1 MSKFINIE
9 IKENNEGSEE
19 EKIVAEISGQDENG
33 DTLSLEDIWDY
44 LFQICDAKELQDE
57 EEDMLEK
64 EKEEKEYNDNNLTNI
79 VNDIVNESEFGTAT
93 DKMLE
98 ILKYE
103 EKKAR
108 LMETTTYIMSEL
120 TKKK

>member
-1 MSKFINIE
+1 MHEVKGKYGSAVIFTENI
-9 IKENNEGSEE
+9 
-19 EKIVAEISGQDENG
+19 
-33 DTLSLEDIWDY
+33 
-44 LFQICDAKELQDE
+44 E

-64 EKEEKEYNDNNLTNI
+64 EKEEKEYNDNSLTNI

-103 EKKAR
+103 EKKTR

-120 TKKK
+120 TKEKID

>member
-1 MSKFINIE
+1 MFDYNKLTP
-9 IKENNEGSEE
+9 E
-19 EKIVAEISGQDENG
+19 EKAEYDRTSAEYQAM
-33 DTLSLEDIWDY
+33 
-44 LFQICDAKELQDE
+44 CAAMDARDKRER
-57 EEDMLEK
+57 EDMLEK

-120 TKKK
+120 TKEKID